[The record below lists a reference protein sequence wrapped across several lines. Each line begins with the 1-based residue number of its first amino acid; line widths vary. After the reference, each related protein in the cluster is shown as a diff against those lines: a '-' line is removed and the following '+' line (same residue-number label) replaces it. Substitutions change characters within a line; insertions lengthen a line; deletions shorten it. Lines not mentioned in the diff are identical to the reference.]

1 MTEQN
6 NPHNL
11 VAGGAA
17 SIITSGGQVTDRPAA
32 MTTKRNPSAVAQ
44 GEVPNQTFPVSRH
57 SVAIEEG
64 QIQKKRQ
71 RSSLLFGGHW
81 TEFIQFLAA
90 LAIFDLD

>member
-1 MTEQN
+1 M
-6 NPHNL
+6 
-11 VAGGAA
+11 
-17 SIITSGGQVTDRPAA
+17 TDRPAA

-90 LAIFDLD
+90 LVIFDLDELKNRMNCTKMI